1 MGKLDDTYRGA
12 KPAAKAADTI
22 GLIASEL
29 DDWRLANNADLP
41 PPLPIDSREAAQ
53 WWLTKQERERP
64 GETRIVPCGEAATR
78 QDLGYMARCRQ
89 SLLALLRL
97 ERSQRET
104 VLAGIADG
112 VPYRGDDFEHYL
124 NIWHETER
132 MREIG
137 VKEYARSAVKQMKA
151 RIDAVIVPRSHG
163 EARRREI

>member
-22 GLIASEL
+22 GLIASAL

-41 PPLPIDSREAAQ
+41 PPLPLDSREAAQ
-53 WWLTKQERERP
+53 WWLTKQERELP

-124 NIWHETER
+124 AIWHETER
-132 MREIG
+132 MREMG
-137 VKEYARSAVKQMKA
+137 ARAYAMESKA
-151 RIDAVIVPRSHG
+151 RVGALMAAIKVPRG
-163 EARRREI
+163 